1 MITFIVLILLIILSL
16 ILVNNLSGLFG
27 NPMVVLNIMKNP
39 IEEPDT
45 FNGIPSYYNAWDSNN
60 KTIINLNRLI
70 TLNHNLILEEVL
82 NIYKSYDAS
91 DEKIDHILLKYM
103 GKLSNTSE
111 KIPTLRNIISLFPD
125 ITLVKISFFYPG
137 SILPEFS
144 ADNKNT
150 KKYHYGLL
158 IPNNDIGLKI
168 KGYNVNWIEREGF
181 IWDDKLVHSTWNNT
195 LKTRIVI
202 FADYLHK
209 QHQKPL

>member
-1 MITFIVLILLIILSL
+1 MITFIVLILLIILMIIFRL
-16 ILVNNLSGLFG
+16 TICNH
-27 NPMVVLNIMKNP
+27 MVSLNIMKSP
-39 IEEPDT
+39 IEESDT

-82 NIYKSYDAS
+82 NIYKSYDTS

-103 GKLSNTSE
+103 GKLLNTSE

-158 IPNNDIGLKI
+158 IPNNDIGFKI

-195 LKTRIVI
+195 LKPRIVI

-209 QHQKPL
+209 